1 MGIQETAQDVL
12 GLVQALA
19 EGKELEFRSK
29 GGTRW
34 ATYGPADGA
43 LLFYLDMFDYRI
55 KRDLREELFDLMRK
69 YGREMYYAGQANGQ
83 DLAGAEASRRE
94 SAKADGEKIELL
106 VDLML
111 GEKK

>member
-1 MGIQETAQDVL
+1 
-12 GLVQALA
+12 
-19 EGKELEFRSK
+19 
-29 GGTRW
+29 
-34 ATYGPADGA
+34 
-43 LLFYLDMFDYRI
+43 
-55 KRDLREELFDLMRK
+55 MRK

-94 SAKADGEKIELL
+94 SAKTDGEKIELL